1 MVNQSFIMLTL
12 VVDGKTQLDKV
23 AEINGK
29 RFYANARFMY
39 IYSVFSCTNNA
50 YFFFKDTLEA
60 APYTHLWPHLLSG
73 WNPGVHCDGDVALV
87 LINPSTT
94 HHVTACCF
102 VHT

>member
-60 APYTHLWPHLLSG
+60 VPILIYGHIFSL
-73 WNPGVHCDGDVALV
+73 DGIQAF
-87 LINPSTT
+87 T
-94 HHVTACCF
+94 VTAMSPWF
-102 VHT
+102 SSTHQLRIT